1 MAIGVQLNQDPS
13 ILSASSTMFI
23 TAYPHEKSSFAAG
36 IFRKY
41 VLAGVDS
48 RPGAADIE
56 TRMQPIMVRTP
67 WGLVPSR

>member
-13 ILSASSTMFI
+13 ICLLRLRCLSLHTRTKKFG
-23 TAYPHEKSSFAAG
+23 FAAG

-48 RPGAADIE
+48 WSGAADIE
-56 TRMQPIMVRTP
+56 TRMQSIMVRTP
-67 WGLVPSR
+67 WV